1 MKRRFLLFV
10 FYMPFLASMAQTN
23 IYESNGKVGI
33 GTSQPL
39 NMLDVNG
46 NIGLATALI
55 PMSINSE
62 NAGSY
67 APLLNFSLNFRESN
81 LNPSYVGAAF
91 RLDSRSN
98 FPLYQWLIRPPGQ
111 AFEQEVVAM
120 ALTRDGNLGIGT
132 GTPQERL
139 SVNGMIRAK
148 EVKIEV
154 SNWPDYVFEQ
164 AYSLPTLAELKA
176 YVYHNKR
183 LPEVPSASEVAE
195 KGIDI
200 GAMNARLLKKIEELT
215 LYLFEKDE
223 EIRRSNERIEAIEK
237 KLNKTN
243 SN

>member
-1 MKRRFLLFV
+1 MKKIFLLFT
-10 FYMPFLASMAQTN
+10 FYAPFIASIAQTN
-23 IYESNGKVGI
+23 IFEANGKVGI
-33 GTSQPL
+33 GTSQPS

-46 NIGLATALI
+46 NIGVTTALI
-55 PMSINSE
+55 PMSINTE
-62 NAGSY
+62 NNGSA

-81 LNPSYVGAAF
+81 LSPSYVGAAF
-91 RLDSRSN
+91 RIDSRPN
-98 FPLYQWLIRPPGQ
+98 FPLYQWLTRSPGQ
-111 AFEQEVVAM
+111 GIEQEYVAM
-120 ALTRDGNLGIGT
+120 VLTRDGNLGIGN
-132 GTPQERL
+132 GAPQERL
-139 SVNGMIRAK
+139 SVNGKIRAK

-154 SNWPDYVFEQ
+154 GNWPDYVFEQ
-164 AYSLPTLAELKA
+164 AYSLPTLAELKT
-176 YVYHNKR
+176 YVYQNKH
-183 LPEVPSASEVAE
+183 LPEVPSANEVAE